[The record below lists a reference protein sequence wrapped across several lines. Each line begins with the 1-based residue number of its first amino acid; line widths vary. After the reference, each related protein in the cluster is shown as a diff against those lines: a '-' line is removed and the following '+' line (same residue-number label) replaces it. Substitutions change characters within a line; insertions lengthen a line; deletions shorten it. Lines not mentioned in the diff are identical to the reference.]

1 MKLAAYAIAIL
12 GALVVAN
19 AQSSSTSSAIPNTS
33 ATSLVASAAAPSS
46 APASSAVPAVSAV
59 GTGANSTTLAAIIN
73 SFSQTQQDCMMGEA
87 CSVSASKCFTQCF
100 NGSTE
105 QVSNARS
112 CLIACPSSITDSEGT
127 TTIRPDECTNGC
139 FIEFYQDI
147 GLYDPK
153 NPPSPSSQ
161 SSSAGQLVTAGFAVP
176 FLISALLY
184 AQL

>member
-1 MKLAAYAIAIL
+1 MKLAAYAVAIL

-19 AQSSSTSSAIPNTS
+19 AQSSSTSSATS
-33 ATSLVASAAAPSS
+33 SVASAATPSS
-46 APASSAVPAVSAV
+46 APASSSVPAVSAV

-73 SFSQTQQDCMMGEA
+73 SFNQTQQDCMMGEA

-105 QVSNARS
+105 QVSDARS